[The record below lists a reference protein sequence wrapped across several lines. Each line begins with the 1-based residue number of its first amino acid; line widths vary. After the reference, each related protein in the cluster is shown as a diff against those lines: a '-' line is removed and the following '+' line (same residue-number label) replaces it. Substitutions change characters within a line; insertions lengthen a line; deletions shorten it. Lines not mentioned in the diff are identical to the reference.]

1 MNAYQIVV
9 LIWIVTMVA
18 AIAFVRGADAI
29 AKRRLDE
36 VERHKKRIRWPAP
49 H

>member
-9 LIWIVTMVA
+9 LFFIVTMIA
-18 AIAFVRGADAI
+18 AIAFVRGADAR
-29 AKRRLDE
+29 ATRLISE
-36 VERHKKRIRWPAP
+36 IEQKKKRIRWPAA